1 MPDTSIIPYLVWFWE
16 SNRIKLDG
24 YEQPIIQWHHTDL
37 PNTFKLLLSHS
48 NLAHSVCYNVIDNN
62 VQQTDCIPERIFHE
76 LAKEGFTDYFSQYAL
91 CDAPAQLRVGA
102 GRAAANNVIGDWE
115 LLTIQ

>member
-62 VQQTDCIPERIFHE
+62 VQQTDCISERLF
-76 LAKEGFTDYFSQYAL
+76 FTSWPRQA
-91 CDAPAQLRVGA
+91 
-102 GRAAANNVIGDWE
+102 
-115 LLTIQ
+115 LLTTSHSMHSVMHLPSSGWALAGLLPTMSLGTGSC